1 MELNVASLETYQWI
15 ELKVYKRKM
24 VCLVIMF
31 TPISMIFKITEIAD
45 FFVFSADNSKTFVT
59 VGEIYLSTQRRY

>member
-1 MELNVASLETYQWI
+1 
-15 ELKVYKRKM
+15 M

-31 TPISMIFKITEIAD
+31 TPITMIFKITEIAD

-59 VGEIYLSTQRRY
+59 VGEIYLSTQRRYWVIAEDGMANRLWT